1 MFVLELPSVV
11 GRPNAQCV
19 QLDDVADELEPVIDA
34 SEREADAIDEVIFYL
49 TEKDRSEVLYR
60 IANSRKRLSHL
71 IRCLKP
77 KRCVVYPARRW
88 CGVLIST
95 ICAAARCYTT

>member
-1 MFVLELPSVV
+1 M
-11 GRPNAQCV
+11 

-77 KRCVVYPARRW
+77 KRCVVDRAR
-88 CGVLIST
+88 GLLIRT
-95 ICAAARCYTT
+95 NCRPCAL